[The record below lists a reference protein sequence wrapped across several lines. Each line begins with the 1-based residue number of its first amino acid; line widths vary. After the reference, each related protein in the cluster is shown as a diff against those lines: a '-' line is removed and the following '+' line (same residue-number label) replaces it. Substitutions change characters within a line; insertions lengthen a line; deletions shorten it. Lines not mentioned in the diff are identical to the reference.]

1 MVAGTHKNNVSYPDD
16 FHIIERD
23 CEFHP
28 APMRIC
34 GMDSSLATRLNEERI
49 MFTDEEIETA
59 YKEIVS
65 RIEGKKEGSI
75 VERKIQEI
83 SSKVGKYV

>member
-1 MVAGTHKNNVSYPDD
+1 
-16 FHIIERD
+16 
-23 CEFHP
+23 
-28 APMRIC
+28 
-34 GMDSSLATRLNEERI
+34 